1 MGLHVCHSMQD
12 VCASLTPSSSWYYGY
27 HLSEL
32 NYPAESLTCLP
43 RAHLPPSKL
52 PLCIG
57 IDSDKYG
64 FVTAIYTVG
73 GLVGSLISSWMVEH
87 HGVKGGLTWTAYLNL
102 FGAIVMTMATRWW
115 ILAFGRYVEVDSS
128 LHRSDL
134 AACLRECL
142 PA

>member
-1 MGLHVCHSMQD
+1 MQD